1 VFFVL
6 LKGVFVVEKCV
17 CCVVEKV
24 CLLLKSVFFVEKVG
38 KSRLM
43 RNHQAVFLFGLF
55 IDL

>member
-1 VFFVL
+1 VCLL

-24 CLLLKSVFFVEKVG
+24 CLLLKSVFVVEKVG